1 MEQKIRQSNILGRN
15 LKKLRVK
22 AGLTQE
28 ETVIKLE
35 LMGHRITRSI
45 YSQME
50 AGQYNVRISEIKALK
65 EIFNASYEDL
75 FDD

>member
-28 ETVIKLE
+28 ESVIKLE

-65 EIFNASYEDL
+65 EIFKASYEDL

>member
-65 EIFNASYEDL
+65 EIFKASYEDL

>member
-65 EIFNASYEDL
+65 EIIKASYEDL

>member
-1 MEQKIRQSNILGRN
+1 MEQKIRQRNILGRN

-65 EIFNASYEDL
+65 EIFKASYEDL

>member
-50 AGQYNVRISEIKALK
+50 AGQYNVRISEIKALE
-65 EIFNASYEDL
+65 EIFKASYEDL

>member
-28 ETVIKLE
+28 ETVIKLV

-65 EIFNASYEDL
+65 EIFKASYEDL